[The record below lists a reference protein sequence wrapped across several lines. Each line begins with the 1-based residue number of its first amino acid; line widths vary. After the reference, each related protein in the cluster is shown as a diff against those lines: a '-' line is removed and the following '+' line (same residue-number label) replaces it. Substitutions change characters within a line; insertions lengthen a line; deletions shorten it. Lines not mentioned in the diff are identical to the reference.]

1 MDTGWGSRRQRE
13 TGGRGGGL
21 RCGHSFGTSLFTRGW
36 SSCCGWDLLVC
47 LPPRARE
54 PCRQIP
60 GARRIQA
67 PRRGC
72 PSASPPPEREEEEPR
87 LALPLLTS
95 VGISGVY
102 CHLSSMDCTAGTI
115 RDTQKTEAQPAGFT
129 IQPDRPAVPAANARE
144 TWAESARWAP
154 RCSFHKLC
162 EKLEEKPHPDTQF
175 SSCTVLNREQ
185 FSEGANNPSRT
196 GGKAGSQAEKECNNQ
211 PCPQKDSVILH
222 HGQDRTREGSDRGR
236 GLRSGPAEGLQW
248 AWNRTSCHTRLTS
261 QVRIRLHLRF
271 PWWDEGRR

>member
-21 RCGHSFGTSLFTRGW
+21 RCGHSFGTSLFTRGR

-54 PCRQIP
+54 PCRQTP

-102 CHLSSMDCTAGTI
+102 CHLSSVDCTAGTI
-115 RDTQKTEAQPAGFT
+115 RDAQKTEAHPAGFT
-129 IQPDRPAVPAANARE
+129 IQPDRPAAPAANACE

-175 SSCTVLNREQ
+175 SSCTILNREQ

-211 PCPQKDSVILH
+211 PCPPEGQRDPPPRSGQDKRRKGQGAGTQVRPSRGLAVGLEPHILPHTAHQPGKDSSSSSFSMV
-222 HGQDRTREGSDRGR
+222 G
-236 GLRSGPAEGLQW
+236 
-248 AWNRTSCHTRLTS
+248 
-261 QVRIRLHLRF
+261 
-271 PWWDEGRR
+271 